1 MSKEFSDLTDKDIH
15 TLVQAGVIPSG
26 TPPAQIAVFARVCST
41 KRLSPFLKQIYLTG
55 YKEHSTGNMKYS
67 IVTGIDGYRIISARC
82 GNHAGT
88 DDVKYDIQSDGSFKT
103 AAQLIADKRDGPIT
117 ATVTVWKMVM
127 GVRVPFTHTAV
138 FKEFSTGKQKWGTMQ
153 YQMIAKVAEAF
164 CLRKGWP
171 EEMEGVSIEEEIGA
185 IQDVTIQSATI
196 SPSVEIDPQEL
207 ESRLKQVLTV
217 EVLTEI
223 YKEHPGHAEFAAL
236 FTERKNEILDDLQ
249 RAGQ

>member
-1 MSKEFSDLTDKDIH
+1 MTITEKDVQ
-15 TLVQAGVIPSG
+15 TLVQAGVIPNG
-26 TPPAQIAVFARVCST
+26 TPPAQIEVFARVCAT
-41 KRLSPFLKQIYLTG
+41 KNLSPFLKQIYLTG
-55 YKEHSTGNMKYS
+55 YKEYSTGNMKYS

-88 DDVKYDIQSDGSFKT
+88 DDAKYDIQSDGSFKT
-103 AAQLIADKRDGPIT
+103 SAQLITEKRDGPIT
-117 ATVTVWKMVM
+117 ATITVWKIVM

-138 FKEFSTGKQKWGTMQ
+138 FKEFSTGKQKWATMQ
-153 YQMIAKVAEAF
+153 YQMIAKIAEAF

-185 IQDVTIQSATI
+185 IQDITIQSALI
-196 SPSVEIDPQEL
+196 VPAVEIDPIEL
-207 ESRLKQVLTV
+207 GKRISAITTIDVLS
-217 EVLTEI
+217 EM
-223 YKEHPGHAEFAAL
+223 YRQHKGHSDFAAL